1 MLPML
6 FEKGSLKKR
15 LQDAADRAVRTGALL
30 PIPTDYTF
38 IEDKGVLFFVR
49 VLSALRRKDEEKYRQ
64 RRAAEAGGTVDPFLP
79 PEKDLVVA
87 DISDTH
93 IAVLNK
99 FNVVDRHIL
108 IVTRRFENQEMLLT
122 LKDFEALWLCMS
134 EYDSLGFYNGG
145 RDAGASQQ
153 HKHLQSVPL
162 PLAPEGPAVPI
173 EPLLNDVKWKDGIG
187 TISGFSFEHAF
198 MRLDDD
204 TADQP
209 YDAAKAS
216 FFIYRRMLLKL
227 GFDAPEE
234 NGLVRQSY
242 PYCLL
247 VTRGWML
254 LVPRSHE
261 FFEDISL
268 NSLAFAGS
276 FFVRDEA
283 QLERLRSYGPMNVLR
298 SVSVAPKVVIPSSG

>member
-1 MLPML
+1 MQ

-38 IEDKGVLFFVR
+38 IEDKGIHFFVR
-49 VLSALRRKDEEKYRQ
+49 VLSALRRKDEDRYRQ
-64 RRAAEAGGTVDPFLP
+64 RQAADAGGTVDPFLP

-99 FNVVDRHIL
+99 FNVVDRHLL
-108 IVTRRFENQEMLLT
+108 IVTRHFEDQEMLLT

-187 TISGFSFEHAF
+187 AISDFSFQHAF
-198 MRLDDD
+198 VQLDNDM
-204 TADQP
+204 ANQP

-216 FFIYRRMLLKL
+216 FFIYRKMLLKL
-227 GFDAPEE
+227 GFNAPEE
-234 NGLVRQSY
+234 NGLVRQSN

-254 LVPRSHE
+254 LVPRSRE
-261 FFEDISL
+261 FFEEISL

-298 SVSVAPKVVIPSSG
+298 SVSIAPKVVIPSSG